1 MRRKKFDRKLYEQY
15 DAKAKKYAI
24 AELKK
29 VGLVAEEHP
38 QKTKVDLI
46 VSKDGEEVFYV
57 ETEIKT
63 ALDGEFPF
71 ATLQLPHRKEKFCGL
86 NKPTLFML
94 FSSNGKRYFAVW
106 DRYVTASQLAEVS
119 NKYIIGGEFFFQ
131 IPLSQTDRSIQ
142 NALKRLDDETD
153 SGTEKRS

>member
-1 MRRKKFDRKLYEQY
+1 MRRKKFDRELYKKY
-15 DAKAKKYAI
+15 DALAKKFAL

-29 VGLVAEEHP
+29 VGLAGEEHP

-46 VSKDGEEVFYV
+46 VKKDDEVLFYV

-86 NKPTLFML
+86 DKPTLFML
-94 FSSNGKRYFAVW
+94 FSSNGKRYFCVW
-106 DRYVTASQLAEVS
+106 DRHVVGSQLAEVS
-119 NKYIIGGEFFFQ
+119 NKYILGGEFFYQ
-131 IPLSQTDRSIQ
+131 IPLSQTDRSLK

-153 SGTEKRS
+153 SGASERS